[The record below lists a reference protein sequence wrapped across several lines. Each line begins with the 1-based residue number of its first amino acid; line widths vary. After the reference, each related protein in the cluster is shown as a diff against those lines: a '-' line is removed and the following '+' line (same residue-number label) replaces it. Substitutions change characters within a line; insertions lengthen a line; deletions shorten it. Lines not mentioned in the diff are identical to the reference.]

1 MAAVTNYDTIKIE
14 GDALLKDSNDQQSRN
29 LHVLHVTSTSSFLQS
44 IVWNTFLVVAL
55 VVVVLGCSAAFFMA
69 NTATHQDQVATTDT
83 TSLFRLDGT
92 GGENSGSGVHYIFKK
107 PTKLRSK
114 NVNLA

>member
-14 GDALLKDSNDQQSRN
+14 GDALLKDSNDQQKQESTRTT
-29 LHVLHVTSTSSFLQS
+29 LTSTSTFLQS
-44 IVWNTFLVVAL
+44 ILWNTFLVVTL
-55 VVVVLGCSAAFFMA
+55 VVVVVGCSAAFFMA
-69 NTATHQDQVATTDT
+69 NTATHQDQVATTAT

-92 GGENSGSGVHYIFKK
+92 GGENGGSGVHYIFDNPKK
-107 PTKLRSK
+107 RPSK